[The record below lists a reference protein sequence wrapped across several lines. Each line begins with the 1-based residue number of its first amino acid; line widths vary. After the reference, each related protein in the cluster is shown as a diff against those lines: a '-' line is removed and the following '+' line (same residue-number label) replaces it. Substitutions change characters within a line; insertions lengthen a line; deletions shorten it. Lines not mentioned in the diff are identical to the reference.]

1 MDHDWE
7 NVWTCGFRF
16 ELILVTHL
24 EFHHLEF
31 TWKAPT
37 HRGIWGVSSS
47 LGTSITPLVSDHPFG
62 QDRQDGF
69 CGGGWAGRS
78 GHRLRCYWYSVKQW
92 HDIMY
97 IIYIYIHRICNG
109 LSLDLKSLELQ
120 MRWFSTRGNRV
131 TTNLHQCCTLF
142 KLDVSR
148 HVADTWVLCTW
159 LWSLWSWKLM
169 DTSDQL

>member
-1 MDHDWE
+1 MTLLPTNWMDQWLGK
-7 NVWTCGFRF
+7 CGFGF

-24 EFHHLEF
+24 NSSPENLEGTDPPGYLRRIEQF
-31 TWKAPT
+31 GHFDYSACV
-37 HRGIWGVSSS
+37 GSSVWARS
-47 LGTSITPLVSDHPFG
+47 AGRSC
-62 QDRQDGF
+62 R
-69 CGGGWAGRS
+69 GGWAGRS
-78 GHRLRCYWYSVKQW
+78 GHRLRCYWHSVKQW

-97 IIYIYIHRICNG
+97 IIYIYRIWNG

-120 MRWFSTRGNRV
+120 MRWFSTRGNRA

-169 DTSDQL
+169 DT